1 MLPPK
6 VRVAA
11 LYDIHANLPALEA
24 VLREVEMAGAD
35 RIVVGGD
42 AATGAMNPETL
53 DALMALGDRALFV
66 RGNADRWTV
75 EVYDDPASVSPQE
88 EHPGKRA
95 AAWAAAQ
102 IGQVQRDFL
111 ASFAPTV
118 ELEVEG
124 LGRTLFC
131 HGSPR
136 SDDEA
141 ITAVTPE
148 DRLNRLLDGVEASTV
163 VCGHTHVQFDRR
175 VGHRRVV
182 NAGSVGMPYQGRPG
196 AYWLLLGPEVDLRRT
211 EYDLQAA
218 IEQLRAVG
226 WPGLDEF
233 LEQSFLDPLDPGWV
247 SDFFERQ
254 AQEAED
260 SPRR

>member
-1 MLPPK
+1 

-24 VLREVEMAGAD
+24 VLREVEAAKPD
-35 RIVVGGD
+35 RIVIGGD
-42 AATGAMNPETL
+42 AATGPMNAEVL
-53 DALMALGDRALFV
+53 EALMALGDRALFV

-75 EVYDDPASVSPQE
+75 EVYDDPESVSPEE

-102 IGQVQRDFL
+102 IDRPQRDFL

-118 ELEVEG
+118 ELDVDG
-124 LGRTLFC
+124 LGRTLLC

-148 DRLNRLLDGVEASTV
+148 DRLRRLLRGVEARVV

-175 VGHRRVV
+175 LGERRVV

-196 AYWLLLGPEVDLRRT
+196 AYWLLLGPDIDLRRT
-211 EYDLQAA
+211 EYDLEAA
-218 IEQLRAVG
+218 IERMRAAG
-226 WPGLDEF
+226 WPELDEF
-233 LEQSFLDPLDPGWV
+233 LKHSFLEPIDPDSV
-247 SDFFERQ
+247 AEFFERQ
-254 AQEAED
+254 AQETD
-260 SPRR
+260 KSPPP

>member
-1 MLPPK
+1 M
-6 VRVAA
+6 RVAA

-24 VLREVEMAGAD
+24 VLREVEAAEPD
-35 RIVVGGD
+35 RVVIGGD
-42 AATGAMNPETL
+42 AATGPMNAETL

-75 EVYDDPASVSPQE
+75 EVYDNPASVSLEE
-88 EHPGKRA
+88 EHPGRRA

-102 IGQVQRDFL
+102 IGPAQRDFL

-118 ELEVEG
+118 ELDVGG

-141 ITAVTPE
+141 VTAVTPE
-148 DRLNRLLDGVEASTV
+148 KRLQRLLDGVEAPVV

-175 VGHRRVV
+175 LGERRVV
-182 NAGSVGMPYQGRPG
+182 NAGSVGMPYEGRPG
-196 AYWLLLGPEVDLRRT
+196 AHWLLLGPDVGLRRT
-211 EYDLQAA
+211 DYDLNAA
-218 IEQLRAVG
+218 IERLRATG
-226 WPGLDEF
+226 WPGVEEF
-233 LEQSFLDPLDPGWV
+233 LKNSFLEPMHPGRV
-247 SDFFERQ
+247 SEFFERQ
-254 AQEAED
+254 AQEAEK
-260 SPRR
+260 SPPS

>member
-1 MLPPK
+1 

-24 VLREVEMAGAD
+24 VLREVEAAEPD

-42 AATGAMNPETL
+42 AATGAMNAETL

-75 EVYDDPASVSPQE
+75 EVYDDPASVSPEE
-88 EHPGKRA
+88 EHPGRRA

-102 IGQVQRDFL
+102 IGRRQRDFL

-148 DRLNRLLDGVEASTV
+148 DRLRRLLGGVEAGVV

-175 VGHRRVV
+175 LGERRLV
-182 NAGSVGMPYQGRPG
+182 NAGSVGMPYEGRPG
-196 AYWLLLGPEVDLRRT
+196 AHWLLLGPDVDLRRT
-211 EYDLQAA
+211 DYDLEAA
-218 IEQLRAVG
+218 IGRLRASG
-226 WPGLDEF
+226 WPGVEEF
-233 LEQSFLDPLDPGWV
+233 LQHSFLEPLDPGWA
-247 SDFFERQ
+247 SEFFERQ
-254 AQEAED
+254 AQEAEKL
-260 SPRR
+260 PPP

>member
-1 MLPPK
+1 M
-6 VRVAA
+6 RVAA

-24 VLREVEMAGAD
+24 VLREVEEAEPD

-42 AATGAMNPETL
+42 AATGAMNAETL
-53 DALMALGDRALFV
+53 DALMVLGDRALFV

-75 EVYDDPASVSPQE
+75 QVYDDPASVSPEE

-102 IGQVQRDFL
+102 IDRAQRDFL

-118 ELEVEG
+118 ELDVDG

-148 DRLNRLLDGVEASTV
+148 DRLHRLLDGVEARLV

-175 VGHRRVV
+175 LGQRRVV
-182 NAGSVGMPYQGRPG
+182 NAGSVGMPYEGAPG
-196 AYWLLLGPEVDLRRT
+196 ARWLLLGPGVDLRRT
-211 EYDLQAA
+211 DYDLEPA
-218 IEQLRAVG
+218 IERLRASG
-226 WPGLDEF
+226 WPDVEEF
-233 LEQSFLDPLDPGWV
+233 LRHSFLDPLDPAWV

-254 AQEAED
+254 AQATEQ
-260 SPRR
+260 SPPP

>member
-1 MLPPK
+1 

-24 VLREVEMAGAD
+24 ALRDVEAAEPD

-42 AATGAMNPETL
+42 AVTGAMNAETL

-75 EVYDDPASVSPQE
+75 EAYDEPASVPPGE
-88 EHPGKRA
+88 EHPGRRA

-102 IGQVQRDFL
+102 IGPSQRDFL

-118 ELEVEG
+118 ELDVPG
-124 LGRTLFC
+124 LGRILFC

-136 SDDEA
+136 SDEEA

-148 DRLNRLLDGVEASTV
+148 DRLQRLLDGVEASVV
-163 VCGHTHVQFDRR
+163 VCGHTHVQFDR
-175 VGHRRVV
+175 
-182 NAGSVGMPYQGRPG
+182 GS
-196 AYWLLLGPEVDLRRT
+196 D
-211 EYDLQAA
+211 
-218 IEQLRAVG
+218 
-226 WPGLDEF
+226 
-233 LEQSFLDPLDPGWV
+233 S
-247 SDFFERQ
+247 
-254 AQEAED
+254 AEW
-260 SPRR
+260 